1 MMTTSASICG
11 RSMPSIGLRKWI
23 MVLRGAVFL
32 SLGFRFLDFFGER
45 RDHVEEVAHNTIIGD
60 LEDGGLYVFINRNNG
75 ARALHADDMLDG
87 AADAERNVELG
98 GHGLT
103 RTANLPLGGH
113 PAVVADRA

>member
-1 MMTTSASICG
+1 
-11 RSMPSIGLRKWI
+11 
-23 MVLRGAVFL
+23 MVLAGSFGD
-32 SLGFRFLDFFGER
+32 LGFRFLDLFSER

-75 ARALHADDMLDG
+75 ACALHANDMLDG

-98 GHGLT
+98 SHGLS
-103 RTANLPLGGH
+103 RTANLPLQGQ